1 MAAFAALEA
10 VTKGWETGIL
20 QDEEYMHLRQ
30 RVIKGDPRVI
40 ANWSGMASVYEPP
53 SPTITPEIVADLKS
67 NVDELRGMLVRDS
80 SLTPARRKTLHPVA
94 KRSKVVAEDGQ
105 LVVTSRARDEGQSSV
120 FQCRKSLQ
128 AGSRW
133 KRTGKSG

>member
-10 VTKGWETGIL
+10 VTKGRETGIL
-20 QDEEYMHLRQ
+20 QEEEYMHLRQ
-30 RVIKGDPRVI
+30 RVIEGDPRVI

-94 KRSKVVAEDGQ
+94 KRSKVVADESPIHEAPRRHVRRRHVE
-105 LVVTSRARDEGQSSV
+105 LARGEY
-120 FQCRKSLQ
+120 R
-128 AGSRW
+128 RN
-133 KRTGKSG
+133 TGRRCGLW